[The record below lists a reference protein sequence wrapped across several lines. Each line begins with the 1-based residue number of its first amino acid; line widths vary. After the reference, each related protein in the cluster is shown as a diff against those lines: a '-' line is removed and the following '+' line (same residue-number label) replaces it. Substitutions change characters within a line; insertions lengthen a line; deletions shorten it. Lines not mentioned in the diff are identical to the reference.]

1 MARDSQPD
9 DLMRFVRAFFLAL
22 GSTSRHV
29 TISILVLV
37 AAVSIIPQAVLANRP
52 RFLPAAE
59 ITGFSAWRPYN
70 NPNQLVSVGMNKGE
84 VLAIAGKADH
94 EESYY
99 QGSGGRLLRISD
111 WYYVRSG
118 HDPETTLL
126 KFVQESLVSI
136 TTTPVPR

>member
-1 MARDSQPD
+1 
-9 DLMRFVRAFFLAL
+9 
-22 GSTSRHV
+22 
-29 TISILVLV
+29 
-37 AAVSIIPQAVLANRP
+37 
-52 RFLPAAE
+52 
-59 ITGFSAWRPYN
+59 
-70 NPNQLVSVGMNKGE
+70 MNKGE